1 MLFHVITVSK
11 QVLVLFILIGIG
23 FLLAKL
29 KVMSKEG
36 ARVCSDLALYLAT
49 PCVIL
54 KSFSRSFSPEML
66 TGFLVCLV
74 AAVGIHLFGIALGWL
89 LFRRAKENTR
99 RVLNFAA
106 VFSNAGFMAIPLQQ
120 AVLGEVGVFYGAS
133 YIAVFNL
140 FMWTYGLYVIS
151 GDKAQ
156 LSLKKIVINPGVFSV
171 FLGFILFLCRVQL
184 PELILKPVEFLAGL
198 NTPLPMLVIGFYLAG
213 SNVLKS
219 LKRPLALLAMAVK
232 LLVIPLAA
240 LLALRL
246 CGLTGSVPVAMVI
259 AASAPTAAA
268 TTMFSAKYGRNTE
281 LSVNLVSATTVLS
294 ILTMPLVIA
303 LAQL

>member
-23 FLLAKL
+23 FLLAIL

-219 LKRPLALLAMAVK
+219 LKSPLALLAMAVK

-259 AASAPTAAA
+259 AASAPTAAV

>member
-23 FLLAKL
+23 LLLAKL

>member
-29 KVMSKEG
+29 KIMSKEG

-140 FMWTYGLYVIS
+140 FMWTYGLHVIS

-219 LKRPLALLAMAVK
+219 LKSPLALLAMAVK

-240 LLALRL
+240 LLVLRL

>member
-140 FMWTYGLYVIS
+140 FM
-151 GDKAQ
+151 
-156 LSLKKIVINPGVFSV
+156 
-171 FLGFILFLCRVQL
+171 
-184 PELILKPVEFLAGL
+184 
-198 NTPLPMLVIGFYLAG
+198 
-213 SNVLKS
+213 
-219 LKRPLALLAMAVK
+219 
-232 LLVIPLAA
+232 
-240 LLALRL
+240 
-246 CGLTGSVPVAMVI
+246 
-259 AASAPTAAA
+259 
-268 TTMFSAKYGRNTE
+268 
-281 LSVNLVSATTVLS
+281 
-294 ILTMPLVIA
+294 
-303 LAQL
+303 